1 MAEGRN
7 FCNRGMRRLALL
19 AMVCVA
25 GTSFGQREGM
35 NESNHKLDSLFKLID
50 SAVGI
55 EKYDLLIEASYVY
68 WNMDNAAK
76 TMELAR
82 KARGLAWAY
91 GDSIRYVDGSKRV
104 AQLLTFANARDDAL
118 ALLDSTV
125 DLARRHGRKKD
136 LASMLDL
143 IGSAFILRAEYD
155 KALAHLL
162 ESLALCRDLADQAAV
177 ARRVNN
183 VGVVHYKLKNY
194 RKALHYFTESVTLR
208 TEIGDVT
215 DLDVAMTNA
224 GLCYAYLGIDDSA
237 VYFLDKALEVCGP
250 DCPNG
255 RLLQAQFGYGVVSFE
270 MNHFDEAERWFSESY
285 RLAIIEKDTRFQ
297 MDNILYLCQIEME
310 KNDHPL
316 AEAYLKKAESLIEAG
331 VTHNLEIIKVY
342 KALSALKLIQGDYR
356 AAANYQQKY
365 IALRD
370 SVYDEELTTNLMA
383 IQAEFAERE
392 NRSKLE
398 AQEAMLALNVEMIAG
413 QRKLNI
419 VVAFLALALFVLALA
434 LWKGYL
440 NRKRVSLLLEKKVA
454 ERTREIEAAMHA
466 FLMESREREQRMGKA
481 QAVVRAT
488 LANVQGFCELG
499 IKESSPAEVKKHLV
513 ELSRASAD
521 LSANVTA
528 ILGNKRDQ
536 SGQGMQ
542 LTAEG

>member
-1 MAEGRN
+1 MKHIV
-7 FCNRGMRRLALL
+7 FVAL
-19 AMVCVA
+19 VCA
-25 GTSFGQREGM
+25 AAPSFGQPEGL
-35 NESNHKLDSLFKLID
+35 NANDHKLDSLFQLID
-50 SAVGI
+50 SAIGI
-55 EKYDLLIEASYVY
+55 EKYEPIIETSYVY
-68 WNMDNAAK
+68 WDMDS
-76 TMELAR
+76 TERTIELVRRAR
-82 KARGLAWAY
+82 RIAFAH
-91 GDSIRYVDGSKRV
+91 GDTTRYLDGSKKL
-104 AQLLTFANARDDAL
+104 AQLFALGDRHDAAL
-118 ALLDSTV
+118 ALLDTV
-125 DLARRHGRKKD
+125 LAVARRHARKED
-136 LASMLDL
+136 LVSMLSTAGVAL
-143 IGSAFILRAEYD
+143 TLRAEYD
-155 KALAHLL
+155 KALALLL
-162 ESLALCRDLADQAAV
+162 ESLTLCRGLDDQTSV
-177 ARRVNN
+177 ARCLNN
-183 VGVVHYKLKNY
+183 VGLVYYKLKNY
-194 RKALHYFTESVTLR
+194 RKALDYFRQSVTLR
-208 TEIGDVT
+208 TSIGYLT
-215 DLDVAMTNA
+215 FLDIAMTNTA
-224 GLCYAYLGIDDSA
+224 LCYAFLGLGDSA
-237 VYFLDKALEVCGP
+237 VHFLDRALEACGP
-250 DCPNG
+250 NCSNR
-255 RLLQAQFGYGVVSFE
+255 RLLEAQFGYGLVSFARDD
-270 MNHFDEAERWFSESY
+270 FDEAQRWFYESY
-285 RLAIIEKDTRFQ
+285 QRAIREGNTRFQ
-297 MDNILYLCQIEME
+297 MDNILYLWQIAAS
-310 KNDHPL
+310 KNDYSL
-316 AEAYLKKAESLIEAG
+316 AGAYLKEAEALVQNG
-331 VTHNLEIIKVY
+331 LTHNPEIIEIY
-342 KALSALKLIQGDYR
+342 KALSELKLTQGDYR

-536 SGQGMQ
+536 SGEGTQ
-542 LTAEG
+542 LTTEGSEQ